1 MLEIVQTE
9 LDKLKGKVR
18 PPLTRP
24 HPYPS
29 NPSQSWILDGFP
41 RTLRQA
47 ALLDTALNEQ
57 GRPLNMIIHLAV
69 PDAVII
75 KRISGEFPR
84 WRRRAVRSVR
94 ETGVLNFFFCSAL
107 GAFAVREGI

>member
-1 MLEIVQTE
+1 MLQIVETE

-18 PPLTRP
+18 HASPPPTPKFPLSATVLLTQSP
-24 HPYPS
+24 TP
-29 NPSQSWILDGFP
+29 QSWILDGFP

-47 ALLDTALNEQ
+47 GLLDSALNEQ

-75 KRISGEFPR
+75 KRISGESLGFPFCGSETY
-84 WRRRAVRSVR
+84 RRQ
-94 ETGVLNFFFCSAL
+94 TC
-107 GAFAVREGI
+107 